1 MVLLEEGIYIYG
13 DEVLVSVTN
22 TIVSPDLRLAKIYLS
37 IFNSKNKEE
46 VLGALRKNIA
56 PLKQSLVTRIRKHV
70 RFIPE
75 IAFYNDEMLDEM
87 YNVDRLL
94 DDI

>member
-1 MVLLEEGIYIYG
+1 MVLLEEGRYIYG
-13 DEVLVSVTN
+13 DDIMVSVTN
-22 TIVSPDLRLAKIYLS
+22 AIISPDLRLAKIYLS
-37 IFNSKNKEE
+37 IFNAQNKDE
-46 VLGALRKNIA
+46 VIGALRKNIA